1 MYKFTKGILT
11 VIAVGIIGLNVQMMN
26 GGGFITKANA
36 LNLTGEKPV
45 KVAIC
50 DSHGHTCAQV
60 SPGYRLYTSG
70 M

>member
-1 MYKFTKGILT
+1 
-11 VIAVGIIGLNVQMMN
+11 MMN
-26 GGGFITKANA
+26 DGGFITKANA

-50 DSHGHTCAQV
+50 DSHGYTCAQV